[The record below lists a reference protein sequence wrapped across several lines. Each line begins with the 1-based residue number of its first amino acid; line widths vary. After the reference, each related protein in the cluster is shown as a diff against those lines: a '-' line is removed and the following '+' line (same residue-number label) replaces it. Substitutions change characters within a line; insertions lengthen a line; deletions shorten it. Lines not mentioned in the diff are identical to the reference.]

1 MKHALFIEWYLQKVY
16 EMPTHNHFQFDDLPK
31 NYYSGWNSD
40 NSSILQIA
48 ILNI

>member
-1 MKHALFIEWYLQKVY
+1 VHKMTSWL
-16 EMPTHNHFQFDDLPK
+16 TFQFDDLPI